1 MPIIPSIETT
11 RISQNE
17 FKELSYQVMQ
27 HVFAIHKY
35 VGQKMKKGTND
46 THVDFTALSSFA
58 WLSTVTTKKKQTK
71 WKHHN
76 TILTI
81 RSYS

>member
-27 HVFAIHKY
+27 HVFAIH
-35 VGQKMKKGTND
+35 ND
-46 THVDFTALSSFA
+46 
-58 WLSTVTTKKKQTK
+58 
-71 WKHHN
+71 N
-76 TILTI
+76 M
-81 RSYS
+81 